1 MNKIEK
7 LIYEHCPDGV
17 EFKALGEVTDYVR
30 GLTYNKKDETQSSDG
45 LKVLRANNISLSTN
59 MLNFNDV
66 KIVSTNVKVRE
77 NQKLIKNDIL
87 ISVASGSKTHVG
99 KVAYI
104 EDDLD
109 YYFGGF
115 MAVIR
120 TNLDIYSRFLF
131 HLLIGETFSKYLEK
145 SLSTTTINNL
155 SASIMK
161 AFQIPIPPLPIQK
174 EIVNILDKFTKL
186 KAELEVELEA
196 ELKARKKQYE
206 YYREKLLSFGGL
218 PERGTQTGDVEW
230 KTLGEIG
237 EIIRGNGLQKKD
249 FTETGVG
256 CIHYGQIYTYYGT
269 FADTTK
275 TFVSPELS
283 KKLKKAQKGDVLIAG
298 VSENIEDVCKP
309 LAWLGDEICISGDMF
324 VFRHNQNTKFI
335 TYLLQTNN
343 FQKYKK
349 RHAQGAKVTRV
360 KSDKILKFKIPIPP
374 LSKQKEIVAILDK
387 FDALVNDI
395 SIGLPAEIAARK
407 KQYEYYR
414 NKLLTFQPIINNQ
427 KNESQSKK

>member
-17 EFKALGEVTDYVR
+17 EFKALGEVCKQVSSGGTP
-30 GLTYNKKDETQSSDG
+30 LTSNSSFYNGDIPWLRTQEVDWIDVYDTKIKITEDAVEKSSAKWITKNCVIVAMYG
-45 LKVLRANNISLSTN
+45 ATAAKVCINKIPLTTN
-59 MLNFNDV
+59 
-66 KIVSTNVKVRE
+66 
-77 NQKLIKNDIL
+77 Q
-87 ISVASGSKTHVG
+87 ACC
-99 KVAYI
+99 
-104 EDDLD
+104 
-109 YYFGGF
+109 
-115 MAVIR
+115 
-120 TNLDIYSRFLF
+120 NLDIDEGMASYRYVF
-131 HLLIGETFSKYLEK
+131 HWLSKNYDKLK
-145 SLSTTTINNL
+145 SLGEGTQSNL
-155 SASIMK
+155 NAKKIK
-161 AFQIPIPPLPIQK
+161 KFKIPIPPLPIQQ
-174 EIVNILDKFTKL
+174 EIVKILDKFTQL
-186 KAELEVELEA
+186 AVELEA
-196 ELKARKKQYE
+196 ELTARKKQYE
-206 YYREKLLSFGGL
+206 YYRDKLLSFGGM

-395 SIGLPAEIAARK
+395 SVGLPAEIAARK

-414 NKLLTFQPIINNQ
+414 NKLLTFQPIIDNQ
-427 KNESQSKK
+427 KNESQSKKQ

>member
-196 ELKARKKQYE
+196 ELKARKNNMSIIV
-206 YYREKLLSFGGL
+206 RSF
-218 PERGTQTGDVEW
+218 
-230 KTLGEIG
+230 
-237 EIIRGNGLQKKD
+237 
-249 FTETGVG
+249 
-256 CIHYGQIYTYYGT
+256 
-269 FADTTK
+269 
-275 TFVSPELS
+275 
-283 KKLKKAQKGDVLIAG
+283 
-298 VSENIEDVCKP
+298 
-309 LAWLGDEICISGDMF
+309 
-324 VFRHNQNTKFI
+324 
-335 TYLLQTNN
+335 
-343 FQKYKK
+343 
-349 RHAQGAKVTRV
+349 
-360 KSDKILKFKIPIPP
+360 
-374 LSKQKEIVAILDK
+374 
-387 FDALVNDI
+387 
-395 SIGLPAEIAARK
+395 
-407 KQYEYYR
+407 
-414 NKLLTFQPIINNQ
+414 
-427 KNESQSKK
+427 